1 MENNRLVYSAFFLQK
16 FILIDCVCDIDS
28 IVYTYCKYIQIY
40 L

>member
-16 FILIDCVCDIDS
+16 FILIVCDIDS

>member
-16 FILIDCVCDIDS
+16 IHIDCVCDIDS